1 MFARGGF
8 MRPAWYAVTAATVLG
23 TACIDPTATG
33 VRGIA
38 TLGGTPTDQLAFP
51 VQPSGA
57 VAGRIITPA
66 VQVAALDSLGNT
78 DLSFTGA
85 VTVSLG
91 NNPGGG
97 FLGGTRTVGA
107 VNGVASFGDLTVSSA
122 GTGYTLVA
130 SASGATDATSN
141 AFNITRP

>member
-1 MFARGGF
+1 
-8 MRPAWYAVTAATVLG
+8 MRPAWYAITVATVLG
-23 TACIDPTATG
+23 TACIGPTATG

-57 VAGRIITPA
+57 VAGQIITPA
-66 VQVAALDSLGNT
+66 VQVAARDSQGNT

-91 NNPGGG
+91 NNPAGGL
-97 FLGGTRTVGA
+97 LGGTLTVGA
-107 VNGVASFGDLTVSSA
+107 VNGVASFGNLTISVA
-122 GTGYTLVA
+122 GTGYTLVG
-130 SASGATDATSN
+130 SASGAKNTTSD
-141 AFNITRP
+141 AFNITSP

>member
-1 MFARGGF
+1 
-8 MRPAWYAVTAATVLG
+8 
-23 TACIDPTATG
+23 

-57 VAGRIITPA
+57 VASQIITPA

-78 DLSFTGA
+78 DLSFRGA

-91 NNPGGG
+91 NNPVGG

-107 VNGVASFGDLTVSSA
+107 VNGVASFGDLSVSSA

-130 SASGATDATSN
+130 AASGAKNATSK

>member
-1 MFARGGF
+1 
-8 MRPAWYAVTAATVLG
+8 MRQAWYAVTAATVLN
-23 TACIDPTATG
+23 TACIGPTATG

-57 VAGRIITPA
+57 VSGQIITPA

-78 DLSFTGA
+78 DLTFTGA
-85 VTVSLG
+85 V
-91 NNPGGG
+91 
-97 FLGGTRTVGA
+97 
-107 VNGVASFGDLTVSSA
+107 TVSSA

-130 SASGATDATSN
+130 SAPPSGAKSATSK
-141 AFNITRP
+141 AFDITSP

>member
-1 MFARGGF
+1 
-8 MRPAWYAVTAATVLG
+8 MRPVWYAITAATVLG
-23 TACIDPTATG
+23 TACIGPTATG

-57 VAGRIITPA
+57 VAGQIITPA
-66 VQVAALDSLGNT
+66 VQVTSLDPLGNT
-78 DLSFTGA
+78 DVSFTGD
-85 VTVSLG
+85 VTVSVG
-91 NNPGGG
+91 TNPVGG

-122 GTGYTLVA
+122 GTGYTLVV
-130 SASGATDATSN
+130 SASGATNATST
-141 AFNITRP
+141 AFNITSP